1 MWEYVNIYLQIC
13 VLAAALGDVIGVAQ
27 IFFANK
33 KGSNCLRIYDNN
45 NFRKLEDLTR

>member
-27 IFFANK
+27 IFFVNK
-33 KGSNCLRIYDNN
+33 KVATAFGFIISIITFVY
-45 NFRKLEDLTR
+45 